1 MIKKIVLYSLSAL
14 VGVVF
19 IFSAYTK
26 LFPVEPFEYTFLDFG
41 LNWYIAPFV
50 SRMLIGLEFLI
61 GLAFLSSFN
70 YKKWNYKLSI
80 SLLVI
85 FCVYLGYNILVKDN
99 KGNCGCFG
107 TVIEMTP
114 LQALVKNAIL
124 LVGIFILYIY
134 HSGWNSFRY
143 SRYVLI
149 ALSIAVLALPFILNP
164 IKLNYSEAYLNKSK
178 ENLVI
183 PLDTL
188 YNNATLNKPPR
199 SLSKGKQ
206 IIAFLSLK
214 CKHCKMAAKRMQ
226 LFHHIHP
233 EIPIYFVF
241 NGDESNIPKFIDE
254 VGLVNIPYTLL
265 NGRGF
270 VYMAGVNLPVIYL
283 INDGKF
289 DLIIDYLNFDE
300 KEIINWYHNPS
311 VTP

>member
-1 MIKKIVLYSLSAL
+1 MTKKIVLYGLSAI
-14 VGVVF
+14 VGLVF

-41 LNWYIAPFV
+41 LNWYIAPFA
-50 SRMLIGLEFLI
+50 SRILIGLEFLI

-80 SLLVI
+80 SLLLI
-85 FCVYLGYNILVKDN
+85 FCVYLAFIILVKDN

-114 LQALVKNAIL
+114 LQAIIKNALLLIVIL
-124 LVGIFILYIY
+124 ILYKY
-134 HSGWNSFRY
+134 HLGWHQFKYNKYILYTFF
-143 SRYVLI
+143 
-149 ALSIAVLALPFILNP
+149 IAVLSVPFILNP
-164 IKLNYSEAYLNKSK
+164 IKLNYSEAYLNRSK

-188 YNNATLNKPPR
+188 YNNATLTKPPK
-199 SLSKGKQ
+199 SLSKGKH

-226 LFHHIHP
+226 LFHYIHP
-233 EIPIYFVF
+233 EVPIYFVF
-241 NGDESNIPKFIDE
+241 NGEESDIPKFVKE
-254 VGLVNIPYTLL
+254 VDLVNIPYTLL

-283 INDGKF
+283 INNGQF
-289 DLIIDYLNFDE
+289 DLLIDYLNFDE
-300 KEIINWYHNPS
+300 EEIINWYKDQKK
-311 VTP
+311 